1 MAIPN
6 QRRPLRGVSD
16 LRTLNGRSNA
26 PISPHKAFLRIS
38 FLELERTRRLQE
50 ARTCHDR
57 CEAIRERFRE
67 IDAEVAAI
75 RARLEAEVGVTQAP
89 ATAPPRSAPAAGRP
103 TAKRFQL
110 AY

>member
-1 MAIPN
+1 MTIPI

-57 CEAIRERFRE
+57 CEATRQRFRE
-67 IDAEVAAI
+67 IDAEIDAI
-75 RARLEAEVGVTQAP
+75 RARLEAEAVRTP
-89 ATAPPRSAPAAGRP
+89 ATVPPRGSSVARRPA
-103 TAKRFQL
+103 TKHFQL